1 MSGPFKMKYTDGKK
15 ADSTAFPFQ
24 KAPLKQMAKAPAPPP
39 PEQENAKNAIAVKID
54 QKVEERVDKV
64 VNQDTNEGLV

>member
-1 MSGPFKMKYTDGKK
+1 MSAPFKMKYTDGKK
-15 ADSTAFPFQ
+15 ADSTAFPFK
-24 KAPLKQMAKAPAPPP
+24 KAPLKQMAKAPAPP
-39 PEQENAKNAIAVKID
+39 EQENAKNAIAAKID